1 MFSSNLSKNDFMP
14 FINESKF
21 SLFSLILKAA
31 KKSFI
36 EFFKLSIN
44 FLTGTKPKNAFV
56 HL

>member
-14 FINESKF
+14 CINESKF
-21 SLFSLILKAA
+21 SLSSLILKEA